1 MGRLSD
7 RDATIIMI
15 LLVIAIVALPYVF
28 YIKDAKVDT
37 ESLKQET
44 VTLEARYNELQEMDK
59 HRDEF
64 LSRTKELNDGTDAI
78 VASYPADIRQENYT
92 QFLLNTEL
100 NHDVTSAN
108 FDKESRKVTWDEG
121 SQILIFDTISYSD
134 NDEIPIQSDE
144 ITTPYISVINESAVT
159 YVTYYVGMK
168 NLLSYLIE
176 QQDSPMCYRKFTAEY
191 HPETGIVE
199 GEFSIEQYAIKN
211 TEDPDR
217 TLAPVEIFPDLDFYN
232 IRGMAY
238 EYGTN
243 GINGNNGVF
252 GPLVLDEELSD
263 EGNAAQQDA
272 LNGTTAPAVEEAPTE
287 APAEEAA
294 PAQ

>member
-7 RDATIIMI
+7 RDASIIMV

-37 ESLKQET
+37 EALKQEY

-64 LSRTKELNDGTDAI
+64 LKRTKELNDETEAI
-78 VASYPADIRQENYT
+78 VAYYPADIRQENYT

-100 NHDVTSAN
+100 NHDITTAN
-108 FDKESRKVTWDEG
+108 FDKDTRRVTWDEG
-121 SQILIFDTISYSD
+121 SQIVLFDTVSFSD
-134 NDEIPIQSDE
+134 NDEVPIQSE
-144 ITTPYISVINESAVT
+144 EVMTPYISVINESTVT

-168 NLLSYLIE
+168 NLLSYFIE
-176 QQDSPMCYRKFTAEY
+176 QNDSPMCYRKFSADY
-191 HPETGIVE
+191 DPDTGVVT
-199 GEFSIEQYAIKN
+199 GEFVIEQYAIKN

-217 TLAPVEIFPDLDFYN
+217 VLAPVNIFPDLDAYD

-238 EYGTN
+238 DYGTN
-243 GINGNNGVF
+243 GIDGNNGVF
-252 GPLVLDEELSD
+252 GPLVLEEELSD
-263 EGNAAQQDA
+263 EGKVAQQDA
-272 LNGTTAPAVEEAPTE
+272 LENGAPVEE
-287 APAEEAA
+287 APAEEPAEAA
-294 PAQ
+294 AE